1 MYHAIRGATF
11 CLAVLVNTSLLFG
24 QQPTNSAKTLGASEI
39 AKTAKE
45 FLSADYCLDGSVV
58 DESGESDSGGG
69 GAIIMGAGS
78 AANFHGKF
86 EVVHSAAGEL
96 AAVTKGAM
104 PRVAFIDDGVRRIS
118 CVLSEGDEVSA
129 ARFSNELSAILGPD
143 EFAKVAAKVE
153 WTAKPGEKGETTYRA
168 NFPVR
173 FLRAVAGGDGM
184 RDIMAPKVIGVGVSL
199 KFGADGQISGLT
211 VEVERTDPTAS
222 LRKRALAGELS
233 SGSVSPGE
241 IEDDG
246 ESGAVTIYTLT
257 KRNGKPSKRTMSTLE
272 FLRESTKSEK
282 E

>member
-1 MYHAIRGATF
+1 MFHALCGATI
-11 CLAVLVNTSLLFG
+11 CLALFVNPSILVA
-24 QQPTNSAKTLGASEI
+24 QQGANGAKTPGAPEI
-39 AKTAKE
+39 AKMAKE
-45 FLSADYCLDGSVV
+45 FLSADYVLDGSVV
-58 DESGESDSGGG
+58 DEAGDSDSGGG
-69 GAIIMGAGS
+69 GAIIMGAGG

-118 CVLSEGDEVSA
+118 CVLSEGDEVGA
-129 ARFSNELSAILGPD
+129 ARFSNELSAILAPD
-143 EFAKVAAKVE
+143 EFAKVAGKVE
-153 WTAKPGEKGETTYRA
+153 WTATPGEKGEVTYRA
-168 NFPVR
+168 SFPIR

-211 VEVERTDPTAS
+211 VGVERSDPTS
-222 LRKRALAGELS
+222 NLRKRALSGELS
-233 SGSVSPGE
+233 GGTVSPSE

-246 ESGAVTIYTLT
+246 ESGQVTTYTLT
-257 KRNGKPSKRTMSTLE
+257 KKSGKPSKRTLTTLE

-282 E
+282 D